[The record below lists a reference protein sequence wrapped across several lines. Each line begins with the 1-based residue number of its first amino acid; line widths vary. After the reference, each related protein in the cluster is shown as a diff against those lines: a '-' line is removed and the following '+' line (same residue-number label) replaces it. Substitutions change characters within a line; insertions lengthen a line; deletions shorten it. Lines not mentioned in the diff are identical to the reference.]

1 MRILELQMKH
11 FGKFSDARVTFHEG
25 LNVICGENEMG
36 KTTMHSFIRG
46 MLFGIEKQR
55 GRAAKN
61 DEYSLR
67 QPWENGGY
75 YAGALRFESGGK
87 IFRIERSFHRK
98 EKSASL
104 VCETDGEELS
114 LEDGDL
120 ESLMEG
126 MNEEAFIN
134 TVFIR
139 QKGSETGAGLA
150 AELRNFMTNLQ
161 SAKDGELDVNQAL
174 SRLEKKG
181 RKLEA
186 EHKQQLACDT
196 KRLQEVQMRLDYAD
210 QELEGRRQELEECR
224 IRKNQLDTELKLAR
238 EQEAR
243 ESRLEQAAKGLHTEP
258 KQHFLILLLGLA
270 ALLGSIFVPEMILKG
285 LLLLAWLTLFGL
297 YLLEKRKRGKDR
309 QASEPGAF
317 MDEAGIR
324 RRKLGE
330 ARGRARWEEERLLEE
345 LRENQTIRDNL
356 MEAREELL
364 AEDTDAERQEEIGAL
379 RLASETI
386 KSLSDEIYQETAKSL
401 NERISEI
408 LCEITGGRYTSVFLD
423 ARMEVRINTP
433 QKLLSLEQVSR
444 GTMDQ
449 IYFALRMAAG
459 EMLSGGVPMPILL
472 DDAFAMY
479 DDERLERTLSWLK
492 KSKRQVILF
501 TCQRREKELL
511 DRD

>member
-1 MRILELQMKH
+1 M
-11 FGKFSDARVTFHEG
+11 
-25 LNVICGENEMG
+25 
-36 KTTMHSFIRG
+36 
-46 MLFGIEKQR
+46 
-55 GRAAKN
+55 
-61 DEYSLR
+61 
-67 QPWENGGY
+67 
-75 YAGALRFESGGK
+75 
-87 IFRIERSFHRK
+87 
-98 EKSASL
+98 
-104 VCETDGEELS
+104 
-114 LEDGDL
+114 
-120 ESLMEG
+120 
-126 MNEEAFIN
+126 
-134 TVFIR
+134 
-139 QKGSETGAGLA
+139 A
-150 AELRNFMTNLQ
+150 AELRNFMANLQ

-186 EHKQQLACDT
+186 EHKRQLACDT

-224 IRKNQLDTELKLAR
+224 VRKKQLDTERKLAE

-243 ESRLEQAAKGLHTEP
+243 EGRLEKEAKGLQTEP
-258 KQHFLILLLGLA
+258 KQNFLILLLGLA

-285 LLLLAWLTLFGL
+285 LLLLAWLILFGL
-297 YLLEKRKRGKDR
+297 FLLEKRNSGKDR
-309 QASEPGAF
+309 QTSGQKAPS
-317 MDEAGIR
+317 DEAGIR
-324 RRKLGE
+324 RRKLEE
-330 ARGRARWEEERLLEE
+330 AHGRALWEEERLLEE
-345 LRENQTIRDNL
+345 LREKQTMRDNL

-364 AEDTDAERQEEIGAL
+364 AEDSDGERQEEIGAL

-386 KSLSDEIYQETAKSL
+386 KSLSDEIYQETARSL

-423 ARMEVRINTP
+423 AHMEVRINTP

-459 EMLSGGVPMPILL
+459 EMLSGGEPMPILL

-501 TCQRREKELL
+501 TCQKREKELL
-511 DRD
+511 ERN

>member
-150 AELRNFMTNLQ
+150 VSFAFYDQ
-161 SAKDGELDVNQAL
+161 PAK
-174 SRLEKKG
+174 R
-181 RKLEA
+181 
-186 EHKQQLACDT
+186 
-196 KRLQEVQMRLDYAD
+196 
-210 QELEGRRQELEECR
+210 
-224 IRKNQLDTELKLAR
+224 
-238 EQEAR
+238 
-243 ESRLEQAAKGLHTEP
+243 
-258 KQHFLILLLGLA
+258 
-270 ALLGSIFVPEMILKG
+270 
-285 LLLLAWLTLFGL
+285 
-297 YLLEKRKRGKDR
+297 
-309 QASEPGAF
+309 
-317 MDEAGIR
+317 
-324 RRKLGE
+324 
-330 ARGRARWEEERLLEE
+330 
-345 LRENQTIRDNL
+345 
-356 MEAREELL
+356 
-364 AEDTDAERQEEIGAL
+364 
-379 RLASETI
+379 
-386 KSLSDEIYQETAKSL
+386 
-401 NERISEI
+401 
-408 LCEITGGRYTSVFLD
+408 
-423 ARMEVRINTP
+423 
-433 QKLLSLEQVSR
+433 
-444 GTMDQ
+444 
-449 IYFALRMAAG
+449 
-459 EMLSGGVPMPILL
+459 
-472 DDAFAMY
+472 
-479 DDERLERTLSWLK
+479 
-492 KSKRQVILF
+492 
-501 TCQRREKELL
+501 
-511 DRD
+511 